1 MAIQNLHRM
10 RFFSS
15 KNVLTF
21 RSTSTSQSRSMA
33 SLPLDTHAIPI
44 PMPMSSIE
52 YNYAGSTIPSMPS
65 NNFTSDSSFSS
76 GSSPSNNARFPRRRQ
91 NPPRPPSGSS
101 PLPTIDASPLMNP
114 NVYIKRTSKASHSIA
129 GPDATK
135 RLFSAKDKIC
145 SWIWNQILHGDKAV
159 PLIDTHKDSAGNAIN
174 NGNDSNAEETETSIG
189 FMVVGH
195 GVPYQLLQDHV
206 DCAWNMLN
214 DASTRGSTEEG
225 EVMECNFYNDTKSLQ
240 FDWIKLRKRDNTISN
255 YPLNTNTHVQN
266 HNTDQELYLTVMNR
280 LSTTF
285 GTILETQPPPTTI
298 NTDKYWKKDILN
310 PMSCWRVTFKRGFV
324 FPPSATST
332 SFDNES
338 HFSHGGKVKEER
350 REFWTGPPIVELIPA
365 RKRTHGRGMVMVNGL
380 ELELELDGEKEG
392 EDSHD
397 KSEKEESNANFVRVT
412 LQGIPSVFWQE
423 QESDS
428 GVRVRKDDMVPLSLV
443 FEACFEPEARE

>member
-1 MAIQNLHRM
+1 
-10 RFFSS
+10 
-15 KNVLTF
+15 
-21 RSTSTSQSRSMA
+21 
-33 SLPLDTHAIPI
+33 
-44 PMPMSSIE
+44 
-52 YNYAGSTIPSMPS
+52 
-65 NNFTSDSSFSS
+65 
-76 GSSPSNNARFPRRRQ
+76 
-91 NPPRPPSGSS
+91 
-101 PLPTIDASPLMNP
+101 MNP

-135 RLFSAKDKIC
+135 RLFTAKDKIC
-145 SWIWNQILHGDKAV
+145 SWIWNQIHHTYTAGDTAGNGGKHDGDKAV
-159 PLIDTHKDSAGNAIN
+159 SLIDTGKDTDTGMDAGGIN
-174 NGNDSNAEETETSIG
+174 NDSNANADETSIG

-214 DASTRGSTEEG
+214 DVSTRGSTEEG
-225 EVMECNFYNDTKSLQ
+225 EVVECNFYNDTKSLQ
-240 FDWIKLRKRDNTISN
+240 FDWIKLRKRDNTTSN
-255 YPLNTNTHVQN
+255 YPLNTDTNTNVQN

-298 NTDKYWKKDILN
+298 NTDNYWKKDIFN
-310 PMSCWRVTFKRGFV
+310 PMSCWRVTYKRGFV

-338 HFSHGGKVKEER
+338 CFSHGGKVKEG

-365 RKRTHGRGMVMVNGL
+365 RNRKHERGMVMAN
-380 ELELELDGEKEG
+380 ELELEGRDLDHDGEKEG
-392 EDSHD
+392 GHD
-397 KSEKEESNANFVRVT
+397 KSEKANESNANFVRVT

-428 GVRVRKDDMVPLSLV
+428 GIRVRKDDMVPLSLV
-443 FEACFEPEARE
+443 FEACFEPEVRE

>member
-1 MAIQNLHRM
+1 MAIQSLHRM

-21 RSTSTSQSRSMA
+21 RSTSTSQSRSMT

-44 PMPMSSIE
+44 PLPSSSLE
-52 YNYAGSTIPSMPS
+52 YSYAGTTTPSMPS

-145 SWIWNQILHGDKAV
+145 SWIWNQILHGDKAA
-159 PLIDTHKDSAGNAIN
+159 PLIDTGKDIKTGMYAGNVIN
-174 NGNDSNAEETETSIG
+174 NDSNADETSIG

-214 DASTRGSTEEG
+214 ASTRGSTEEG
-225 EVMECNFYNDTKSLQ
+225 EVVECNFYNDTKSLQ
-240 FDWIKLRKRDNTISN
+240 FDW
-255 YPLNTNTHVQN
+255 
-266 HNTDQELYLTVMNR
+266 
-280 LSTTF
+280 
-285 GTILETQPPPTTI
+285 
-298 NTDKYWKKDILN
+298 
-310 PMSCWRVTFKRGFV
+310 
-324 FPPSATST
+324 
-332 SFDNES
+332 
-338 HFSHGGKVKEER
+338 
-350 REFWTGPPIVELIPA
+350 
-365 RKRTHGRGMVMVNGL
+365 
-380 ELELELDGEKEG
+380 
-392 EDSHD
+392 
-397 KSEKEESNANFVRVT
+397 
-412 LQGIPSVFWQE
+412 
-423 QESDS
+423 
-428 GVRVRKDDMVPLSLV
+428 
-443 FEACFEPEARE
+443 